1 MVDQH
6 RFTNM
11 NNKVGQL
18 TNNTPTPSF
27 FGTQLDRPQQ
37 MWSSYLSGA
46 NHRLQVAVPGGQS
59 RGSGEQLVCY
69 GLASSDGDQDYHD
82 DEEDDGNDGTEYSV
96 FVDNEANNNNN
107 IMITTMKSWWNKYYY
122 LLLFW

>member
-1 MVDQH
+1 MYVPHPKYLCAGPNYNHVPNYCH
-6 RFTNM
+6 R
-11 NNKVGQL
+11 
-18 TNNTPTPSF
+18 
-27 FGTQLDRPQQ
+27 
-37 MWSSYLSGA
+37 WSSYHLGA
-46 NHRLQVAVPGGQS
+46 NHWFQVAVPGGQS

-69 GLASSDGDQDYHD
+69 GLASTDGDQDYHD
-82 DEEDDGNDGTEYSV
+82 DEEVDGNEGTEYSV